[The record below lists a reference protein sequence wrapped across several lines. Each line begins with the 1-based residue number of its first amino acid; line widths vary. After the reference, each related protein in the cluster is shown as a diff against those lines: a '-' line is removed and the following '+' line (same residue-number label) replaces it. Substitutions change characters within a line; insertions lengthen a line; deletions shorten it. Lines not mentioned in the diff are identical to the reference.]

1 MTKAV
6 FLDRDGVLNKEIGAY
21 VYKSDD
27 FEFNFEIIEKLK
39 ILKSEGFIFI
49 VISNQGGIAKGLYTK
64 SDVEILNKI
73 IQTELAKED
82 LKITEFYY
90 CPHHPYFGNCLC
102 RKPNTSLLERAI
114 ARFDID
120 VSKSFFVGDMQRD
133 VDCAENIGLRCVKI
147 EANKI
152 EQIVWKI

>member
-6 FLDRDGVLNKEIGAY
+6 FLDRDGVLNKEIGTY

-64 SDVEILNKI
+64 ADVEILNEI

-90 CPHHPYFGNCLC
+90 CPHHPDFGNCIC

-120 VSKSFFVGDMQRD
+120 ISKSFFVGDMQRD
-133 VDCAENIGLRCVKI
+133 VDCAQNIGLRAVKI
-147 EANKI
+147 EANKK
-152 EQIVWKI
+152 W